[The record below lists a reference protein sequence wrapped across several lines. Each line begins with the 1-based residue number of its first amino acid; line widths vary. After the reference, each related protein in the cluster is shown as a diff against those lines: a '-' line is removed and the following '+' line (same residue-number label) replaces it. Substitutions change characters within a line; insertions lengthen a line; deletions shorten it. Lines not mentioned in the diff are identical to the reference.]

1 MNQILACPTTAF
13 FESSARKHDS
23 YIIIIVFTG
32 PQIGNPWNIDI
43 FSSLFANFVVLWW
56 QFPTCHIHND
66 HKMMVNCEIYSYY
79 MIKTILYIFSC
90 ETQGNWIC
98 GIGSYAA
105 SHDKV
110 PFNIREI
117 SSLQRWAII
126 NFTSRYHQC
135 DRTYCNYSLSS
146 INFRMNTCPNM
157 YRNMKSK

>member
-1 MNQILACPTTAF
+1 M
-13 FESSARKHDS
+13 
-23 YIIIIVFTG
+23 
-32 PQIGNPWNIDI
+32 
-43 FSSLFANFVVLWW
+43 WW

-79 MIKTILYIFSC
+79 MIKTILYTFSC

-110 PFNIREI
+110 PFDIWEI

-135 DRTYCNYSLSS
+135 DRTYCYYSLSS
-146 INFRMNTCPNM
+146 MNFRMNSCLNL
-157 YRNMKSK
+157 YRNMKSQYLIRSFIVCRKYFHTNLSVYICNETLSFVFS